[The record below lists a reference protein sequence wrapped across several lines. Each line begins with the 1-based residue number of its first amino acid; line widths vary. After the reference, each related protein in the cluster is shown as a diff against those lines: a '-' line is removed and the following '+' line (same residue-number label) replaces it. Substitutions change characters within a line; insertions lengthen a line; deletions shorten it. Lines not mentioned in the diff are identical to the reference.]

1 MKLFNINS
9 TIIVKS
15 LLVIVLANFLL
26 MGCADDQARAGLADT
41 DIRVSQLEQNVGVL
55 NNKVANQKLVDL
67 INKLDDLQSQI
78 DQLNGAVAS
87 LQHNQQSFQDTQAQ
101 LNQNIEQKLESS
113 MTFSQTTNVQS
124 DNDERNQL
132 VGSVKKI
139 KARNFSGAIKQLN
152 VLIAQ
157 SKHADVVGSASYYL
171 TIAYAADGQ
180 YKNAIWVARKF
191 INENPKSP
199 NAPDVLFTLY
209 LSQQQ
214 LGMKKS
220 ADNTADILKKSYPDS
235 AATKKLLK

>member
-1 MKLFNINS
+1 MKLFNKNS
-9 TIIVKS
+9 TTIVKS
-15 LLVIVLANFLL
+15 LLVLTITNFLL
-26 MGCADDQARAGLADT
+26 IGCADDQARARLADT
-41 DIRVSQLEQNVGVL
+41 EIRVSQLEQNVGVL

-67 INKLDDLQSQI
+67 MNKLDDLQSQI

-113 MTFSQTTNVQS
+113 LALSQATNGQS
-124 DNDERNQL
+124 DNNERSQL
-132 VGSVKKI
+132 VSSVKKI
-139 KARNFSGAIKQLN
+139 KAHNFSVAIKQLN
-152 VLIAQ
+152 TLITQ
-157 SKHADVVGSASYYL
+157 SKNADVVADASYYL

-180 YKNAIWVARKF
+180 YKNAIWIARKF
-191 INENPKSP
+191 IDENPKSP

-220 ADNTADILKKSYPDS
+220 AASTAEILKKSYPES